1 MPGISQFLGLVS
13 LKANLKNVMESALPS
28 YSFLP
33 SLLHSI
39 SLTFILSQQRQTSSA
54 PAQAEMG
61 SKENAFGGRGDKN
74 RTIATSAAGRMQR
87 LSSGML
93 FLHGNSVGPKVHL
106 SLPRSNSSL
115 LLTILDVRL
124 ERFRVQ
130 EG

>member
-1 MPGISQFLGLVS
+1 
-13 LKANLKNVMESALPS
+13 
-28 YSFLP
+28 
-33 SLLHSI
+33 
-39 SLTFILSQQRQTSSA
+39 
-54 PAQAEMG
+54 MG